1 MFSDHYIVL
10 EIIWLF
16 LFRHIQG
23 LLGLKI
29 SQDTPLNER
38 GYTEHNLPLQLT
50 HEIVLKGC
58 LRQEKA

>member
-10 EIIWLF
+10 GIIWLF
-16 LFRHIQG
+16 LFTHIQA
-23 LLGLKI
+23 LFGLKI
-29 SQDTPLNER
+29 SPDTPLNER
-38 GYTEHNLPLQLT
+38 GYTEHNLPLSLA

>member
-10 EIIWLF
+10 GIIWLF
-16 LFRHIQG
+16 LFTHIQG
-23 LLGLKI
+23 LFGLKI

-38 GYTEHNLPLQLT
+38 GYTEHNLLFCIR